1 MVDNENN
8 KDQKKT
14 NSRSN
19 SANPFFGMRHSYET
33 KQKMSVSQKKRYA
46 NMRKVVDEER
56 IKQITESPNMYNLI
70 KRVVNEALMR
80 FCEK

>member
-1 MVDNENN
+1 MENNENN

-14 NSRSN
+14 NSREGN
-19 SANPFFGMRHSYET
+19 LNPMWNHKHSYIS
-33 KQKMSVSQKKRYA
+33 KQKMSQSQKKRYA
-46 NMRKVVDEER
+46 NMRKVADEER
-56 IKQITESPNMYNLI
+56 LKQLTESPNMYNLI